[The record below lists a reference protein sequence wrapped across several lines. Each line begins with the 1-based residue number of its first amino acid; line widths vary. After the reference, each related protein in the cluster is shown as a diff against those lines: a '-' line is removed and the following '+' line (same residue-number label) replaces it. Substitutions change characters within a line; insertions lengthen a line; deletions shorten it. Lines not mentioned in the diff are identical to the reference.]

1 MPSAISGVST
11 AELIAQ
17 GASPTCDPDS
27 RYEADWELIK
37 RCRAGIDLPL
47 LVALMQSDSSA
58 ARSRASFLIEEAATA
73 HEALYEAIV
82 GFADDNLSDCRRA
95 FVKFVT
101 DTRLYDARIADAL
114 AKCLHDRD
122 LTVRLFSIL
131 FAIDAP
137 TASFDHFCALVGTGA
152 GLSLPTPRRSNR
164 QLLDNLRAESLQ
176 RAARALAIARR
187 VRSGESIGDI
197 RATIAEEDSYVLCG
211 LERFLHLRQKRQR
224 ISSARQLPAK
234 E

>member
-1 MPSAISGVST
+1 MPSANSGVST

-17 GASPTCDPDS
+17 GASPSCDPDS

-47 LVALMQSDSSA
+47 LVALMQSESSA
-58 ARSRASFLIEEAATA
+58 ARSRAAFLIEEAATA

-101 DTRLYDARIADAL
+101 DTRLYDARIAYAL

-122 LTVRLFSIL
+122 LTVRLCSIRW
-131 FAIDAP
+131 AIDAP
-137 TASFDHFCALVGTGA
+137 TGSLDHFCTLVSTGA
-152 GLSLPTPRRSNR
+152 GLSLPTPRPSNR
-164 QLLDNLRAESLQ
+164 RWLDIWRAEALQ
-176 RAARALAIARR
+176 RSDRALAIARR
-187 VRSGESIGDI
+187 VRSGESIRDI
-197 RATIAEEDSYVLCG
+197 RTTIAEEDSFVLCG
-211 LERFLHLRQKRQR
+211 LEHFLHLRQKRQQSP
-224 ISSARQLPAK
+224 IK
-234 E
+234 G

>member
-1 MPSAISGVST
+1 MPPALAGVPT
-11 AELIAQ
+11 ADLIAR
-17 GASPTCDPDS
+17 GAPPDCDPDV

-37 RCRAGIDLPL
+37 RFRTGIDLPHL
-47 LVALMQSDSSA
+47 IALMQSDSLSG
-58 ARSRASFLIEEAATA
+58 RSRAAFLIEEAATA
-73 HEALYEAIV
+73 HEALRQAVV
-82 GFADDNLSDCRRA
+82 GFADDPLTDCRRA

-101 DTRLYDARIADAL
+101 DTRLYDATIAEAL

-131 FAIDAP
+131 WAIDAP

-164 QLLDNLRAESLQ
+164 QLLDNLRAVSLQ
-176 RAARALAIARR
+176 RATRALAIARR
-187 VRSGESIGDI
+187 VRSGESIGEI

-224 ISSARQLPAK
+224 
-234 E
+234 